1 MSWNGH
7 MSKLYRLGTTKI
19 EAAFRDQ
26 EMIFDWLLRRNF
38 FCQLLTTFWHAEKR
52 GFRILTTSEAQLR
65 TERANERALVPNH
78 LVDVHLRDFA
88 LELWLNYNLLFRFS
102 ILSLFLQPLVSLGAS
117 DNVKQCSDSTHY
129 PECQYLTS
137 MKDTDTRVQ
146 RFVTV
151 QPHCL
156 LVLARGS
163 TFDPPEREN
172 CMRDTTC
179 KCCTQNALTN

>member
-38 FCQLLTTFWHAEKR
+38 FWQLLTTFWHAEKR

-88 LELWLNYNLLFRFS
+88 LSFGLTTIYSSDFQSYRWS
-102 ILSLFLQPLVSLGAS
+102 PATCHPCAS
-117 DNVKQCSDSTHY
+117 DNVK
-129 PECQYLTS
+129 
-137 MKDTDTRVQ
+137 
-146 RFVTV
+146 
-151 QPHCL
+151 
-156 LVLARGS
+156 
-163 TFDPPEREN
+163 
-172 CMRDTTC
+172 
-179 KCCTQNALTN
+179 